1 MKKIKLLFK
10 GKVKYNSLLLGIL
23 SITTVIRLALFP
35 QNNVWIMNIPAAILI
50 KLFTKTTMHIQDLVF
65 KSATLAIS
73 HSVFAVMLLLFIL
86 SCVIYIKKKPKA
98 YFVLNTVQFVVWGL
112 MIGTANFSAVQFFAN
127 ITGAVAIC
135 SPILGLV
142 VFFIV
147 NTVRVKK
154 AMEEEKEKD
163 DTDGNE

>member
-10 GKVKYNSLLLGIL
+10 GKVKYNTLLLGIL

-86 SCVIYIKKKPKA
+86 SCVIYIKKRLFRA
-98 YFVLNTVQFVVWGL
+98 EY
-112 MIGTANFSAVQFFAN
+112 SAVCCVGTYDRNCQLLSCPVFRKYYRRSSDMLSH
-127 ITGAVAIC
+127 TRSC
-135 SPILGLV
+135 SILYCKYRKG
-142 VFFIV
+142 
-147 NTVRVKK
+147 
-154 AMEEEKEKD
+154 EK
-163 DTDGNE
+163 GNGRRKGKGRH